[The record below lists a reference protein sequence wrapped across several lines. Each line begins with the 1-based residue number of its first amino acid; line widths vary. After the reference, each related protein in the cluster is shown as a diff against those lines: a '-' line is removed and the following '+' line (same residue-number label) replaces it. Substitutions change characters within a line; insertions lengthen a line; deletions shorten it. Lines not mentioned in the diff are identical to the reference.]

1 MWMIIRESLDNKNHK
16 NKNTVHDLPINRKVV
31 YPTPHLTESK
41 SYDENE
47 LVMLLKQRQ
56 QDAYSYLY
64 DHYSGSL
71 YSIILNIV
79 TDKDFANDVLQEV
92 FIKIWRQIDTYDDS
106 KGRLFTWM
114 LNVARNASID
124 AVRSKGYQKN
134 QKNRELTENFFDAGG
149 STMMNTDRI
158 GLKKLVHNLKED
170 YRVLIDLSYFQG
182 FTQDEISK
190 MLKIPLGTVKTRMRS
205 ALIQLKQVIKL

>member
-1 MWMIIRESLDNKNHK
+1 
-16 NKNTVHDLPINRKVV
+16 
-31 YPTPHLTESK
+31 
-41 SYDENE
+41 
-47 LVMLLKQRQ
+47 MLKARQ
-56 QDAYSYLY
+56 QEAYSYLY

-79 TDKDFANDVLQEV
+79 TDKDFASDVLQEV
-92 FIKIWRQIDTYDDS
+92 FIKIWRQIETYDHS

-149 STMMNTDRI
+149 STIINTDRI

-170 YRVLIDLSYFQG
+170 YRILIDLSYFQG
-182 FTQDEISK
+182 FTQDEIAK
-190 MLKIPLGTVKTRMRS
+190 MLNIPLGTVKTRMRS